1 MDRKRRNQ
9 VVIGL
14 VGVIIGSS
22 LFLAAMWME
31 SRMGR
36 STPTTTAMVYVGMI
50 VALAG
55 GGLAVFLT
63 RRH

>member
-22 LFLAAMWME
+22 LFLGATWME

-36 STPTTTAMVYVGMI
+36 STPTTTGMVYVGMI

-55 GGLAVFLT
+55 GGLAAFLT
-63 RRH
+63 RGR